1 MEEAQF
7 YYYST
12 LAKYSITNN
21 FFIFIFLI
29 MEITPILLDCIFN
42 PFLIQFYYKKYE
54 ISYSSSVIEL
64 KPIHD
69 LKKITIY
76 YWFRKLRDSN
86 NLYPISVLIPTL
98 GVIFSYFIFFILFG
112 WYENMSKNNPSIK
125 NNKKKDYKILK
136 SFKIIFVNLY
146 DHLFFR
152 GCSILIYDV
161 VICYLCNSSNYFVL
175 IVTIIILLFTLYLN
189 YEYFNTFRL
198 NIKYDLNY
206 KYVYD
211 GKFML
216 YVDYFCLI
224 LKINLCF
231 KYNVED
237 NKISFFF
244 NILSIIM
251 IILICV
257 KFIQINCFNFISY
270 SKGMLFILC
279 FFLIFF
285 NLIFNDVKKKNY
297 TFYCYLLI
305 SCIISLIITLFLRK
319 MKFAKVIHAPI
330 NSDNNQFT
338 QEKFE
343 LLCEY
348 YKKNKF
354 NELLYKICY
363 ANKIRI
369 ENIEENQIENEK
381 EQKENLNEEIN
392 VDETEK
398 LKINKKNE
406 ENDKNLNFNKKNS
419 NKKETKENNILLHK
433 FLKTVS
439 KQFKID
445 SECHFLDKDTNL
457 FYYSLCKVYLELMTT
472 CQNDFSLLFETRK
485 ILLKLKKS
493 NLILYYDLRFFYE
506 LLCDLHSMQ
515 NNSNFYQ
522 YNDSYYKI
530 YDNLNKMSKSFI
542 FFLAKKSFNKPKDY
556 INISNEFAKFE
567 KIVKN
572 KYEYL
577 STNSFKDE
585 YQKLLLKIIIEGML
599 NKSLT
604 IGHNNLLIYEEFRIY
619 EEIFEKQYLIDKQL
633 KIKFNLKD
641 NKTEIIKIGH
651 ELNSLWGKSIEN
663 LFPIQFLSIAKNEFF
678 NLDNINMENI
688 NNKENLN
695 GQMYKFILWDE
706 KGNLKQFLFLYKIYP
721 NFKEEIAY
729 IDGVYQIGKDPLLVT
744 ECDKFNIYNEEKIL
758 CVSKELENFLLIE
771 QDFIHLLKKYDNN
784 IIINNFIDGTEIYSY
799 NLKKYVHYLKK
810 IIKILLSICSREDL
824 PLLNNI
830 SDKLNSIQKKNE
842 KNSFFFNYKFSI
854 FPNNS
859 NNETNTKE
867 FRIYTIKQTKSKN
880 KLLNY
885 KNSVTEWNFEDSISE
900 TENSK
905 NNNLKQVN
913 SIIVAYDTASINSIT
928 SLTSQ
933 FSGYNALNNKK
944 NSHIEYRNNSQI
956 IVLFNFLV
964 IIIAFFCLFY
974 ENSLNDQLLSKSVLY
989 KVVYNFNT
997 LILNTIVVFYS
1008 MICFSSDGST
1018 CTQGIKNIIDNSNY
1032 SQIFEL
1038 NRIELIEK
1046 INDLIIQFNN
1056 LKTKV
1061 ENSGINDIKK
1071 YSSTLKN
1078 EIHLTYENRS
1088 LYLTV
1093 TKEYSFDFLMGEFIN
1108 KLIII
1113 TNSSAFESSFIYP
1126 LQVDEN
1132 FVPTNLKIPEN
1143 VTSLS
1148 TIQIYTYEII
1158 LTYLEYCNH
1167 LYALQLTMEQKVND
1181 QISFNRLTLTIFIIA
1196 LILSNLIV
1204 MIICYTFFLNFQK
1217 VVNKKLFLMK
1227 KCMKDENNLNILNDK
1242 INLILI
1248 LFKFYNKKPMEILE
1262 KLNEKTKIKKEHHNP
1277 NNNNNNNNNI
1287 NGENNEN
1294 NENQSKVYKKYDTY
1308 FMQKPFTLFLISMI
1322 IFYLIYS
1329 IAFIIVSTNSFINLS
1344 NICTV
1349 IEVSAYSSIQYF
1361 FGFGVVELY
1370 QYIKVPQ
1377 EGFYKTVWAVFDNS
1391 TLTENPNVYTEY
1403 INILQNTMLNEKSL
1417 KESKSSIGS
1426 DKDAISMNCEDFFI
1440 IIDDPLFTK
1449 INNTYSNL
1457 NYFELLK
1464 TYCYSVKS
1472 LESGNVDLFLDEC
1485 TYQLMQMLFINY
1497 KNEDFVTVYDNE
1509 ELTDL
1514 FLKSSFLYRPLI
1526 DYLDKR
1532 SFKFLDDGSDTHFQ
1546 ILLYFLLG
1554 NIILEILYF
1563 ILIKIKIIDK
1573 IKIINTN
1580 LDKLIK
1586 ILKCV

>member
-7 YYYST
+7 FYYSI

-21 FFIFIFLI
+21 FLIFIFLLF
-29 MEITPILLDCIFN
+29 EITPILLDCIIN
-42 PFLIQFYYKKYE
+42 PFLIQFYYKKNE
-54 ISYSSSVIEL
+54 ISYSSTLI
-64 KPIHD
+64 D
-69 LKKITIY
+69 LKIIHKLEKISSY
-76 YWFRKLRDSN
+76 YWFRKLRSSN
-86 NLYPISVLIPTL
+86 NLYPIGVLIPTL
-98 GVIFSYFIFFILFG
+98 IIIFSYFIFFILFG
-112 WYENMSKNNPSIK
+112 WYENMSKNSTSIK
-125 NNKKKDYKILK
+125 NNKKKDYKILTY
-136 SFKIIFVNLY
+136 FKIILVNFY

-152 GCSILIYDV
+152 SCSILVYDV

-175 IVTIIILLFTLYLN
+175 IVTLIILLFTLYLN

-224 LKINLCF
+224 LKLDLCF
-231 KYNVED
+231 QNNVD
-237 NKISFFF
+237 NNEISFFF

-270 SKGMLFILC
+270 SKGMFFILC

-285 NLIFNDVKKKNY
+285 NLIFNDVKKKNHI
-297 TFYCYLLI
+297 FYCYLVI
-305 SCIISLIITLFLRK
+305 SFFISLIITFFLRK
-319 MKFAKVIHAPI
+319 MKFNKVIHASI
-330 NSDNNQFT
+330 NSENNQFT

-354 NELLYKICY
+354 NDLLYKICY

-369 ENIEENQIENEK
+369 ENLDENLET
-381 EQKENLNEEIN
+381 EQKKENANEEIN
-392 VDETEK
+392 VEETEK
-398 LKINKKNE
+398 LKINKKTKE
-406 ENDKNLNFNKKNS
+406 ENEKNFNFNKKNS

-472 CQNDFSLLFETRK
+472 CQNDFSLLYETRK

-493 NLILYYDLRFFYE
+493 NLILYFDLRFFYE

-515 NNSNFYQ
+515 NNTNLYQ

-530 YDNLNKMSKSFI
+530 YDNVNKMSKSFI
-542 FFLAKKSFNKPKDY
+542 FFLAKKHFNKPKDY
-556 INISNEFAKFE
+556 IKISNEFAKFE

-585 YQKLLLKIIIEGML
+585 YQKLLLKIILEGML

-604 IGHNNLLIYEEFRIY
+604 VGHNNLLIYEEFRIY

-663 LFPIQFLSIAKNEFF
+663 LFPIQFLTIAKNEFF
-678 NLDNINMENI
+678 NLDKINEEI
-688 NNKENLN
+688 IDDKESLN
-695 GQMYKFILWDE
+695 GQSYKFILWDE
-706 KGNLKQFLFLYKIYP
+706 KENLKQFLYLYKIYP

-758 CVSKELENFLLIE
+758 CVSKDLENFLLIE

-784 IIINNFIDGTEIYSY
+784 IIINNFIDGSDIYSY

-810 IIKILLSICSREDL
+810 IIKILLSICSREDF
-824 PLLNNI
+824 PFLNSI
-830 SDKLNSIQKKNE
+830 SEKLNGIQKKNE

-854 FPNNS
+854 FPHNS
-859 NNETNTKE
+859 NNDNTKE

-880 KLLNY
+880 KLFNF
-885 KNSVTEWNFEDSISE
+885 KNSVTSWNFEETISE

-905 NNNLKQVN
+905 NNNNVKQVN
-913 SIIVAYDTASINSIT
+913 SIIAAYDTASVNSIS
-928 SLTSQ
+928 SLNNNI
-933 FSGYNALNNKK
+933 SGYNSLNNKK
-944 NSHIEYRNNSQI
+944 NSNIDYNNNSQI
-956 IVLFNFLV
+956 IVLFNFVV

-974 ENSLNDQLLSKSVLY
+974 ENSLNNQLLNKSVLY

-997 LILNTIVVFYS
+997 LILNTMVVFYS
-1008 MICFSSDGST
+1008 MICLSWDGNT
-1018 CTQGIKNIIDNSNY
+1018 CTQGIKNVIDNTNY
-1032 SQIFEL
+1032 REIFEL

-1046 INDLIIQFNN
+1046 INELILQFND

-1071 YSSTLKN
+1071 YSNTLKE
-1078 EIHLTYENRS
+1078 EIHLTYENYS
-1088 LYLTV
+1088 LYLIV
-1093 TKEYSFDFLMGEFIN
+1093 TKKYSFDFLMEEFIN

-1113 TNSSAFESSFIYP
+1113 TNSSDFEASFVYP

-1132 FVPTNLKIPEN
+1132 FVPKNFTFSEN
-1143 VTSLS
+1143 VKSLS

-1167 LYALQLTMEQKVND
+1167 LYSLQLTIEEKVNK

-1204 MIICYTFFLNFQK
+1204 MIICYTFFLSFQK
-1217 VVNKKLFLMK
+1217 VVNKKLYLMK
-1227 KCMKDENNLNILNDK
+1227 QCMKDENNLNILNDK
-1242 INLILI
+1242 INLIMD
-1248 LFKFYNKKPMEILE
+1248 LFKFYDKKPMEILE
-1262 KLNEKTKIKKEHHNP
+1262 KLNEKTKVKKEYHNP
-1277 NNNNNNNNNI
+1277 NNTNVNN
-1287 NGENNEN
+1287 ENNEN
-1294 NENQSKVYKKYDTY
+1294 NEKNQKKIYKKYDTY
-1308 FMQKPFTLFLISMI
+1308 FMQKPFTLFLLSMI

-1349 IEVSAYSSIQYF
+1349 IEVSAYSSLQYF

-1370 QYIKVPQ
+1370 QFIKVPQ
-1377 EGFYKTVWAVFDNS
+1377 EGFYKTVWAIFDNS

-1417 KESKSSIGS
+1417 KESKSNFGS

-1440 IIDDPLFTK
+1440 IVEDSIFNR
-1449 INNTYSNL
+1449 INDAYSER
-1457 NYFELLK
+1457 NYFDLLK

-1472 LESGNVDLFLDEC
+1472 LESGNVELFLDEC
-1485 TYQLMQMLFINY
+1485 TYQLMQLLFINY
-1497 KNEDFVTVYDNE
+1497 KNEDFVTVYDFV

-1514 FLKSSFLYRPLI
+1514 FLKTSFLYRPLI

-1532 SFKFLDDGSDTHFQ
+1532 SFKFLDDGSSTHFQ

-1554 NIILEILYF
+1554 NIILEIVYF

-1573 IKIINTN
+1573 IKLINSN